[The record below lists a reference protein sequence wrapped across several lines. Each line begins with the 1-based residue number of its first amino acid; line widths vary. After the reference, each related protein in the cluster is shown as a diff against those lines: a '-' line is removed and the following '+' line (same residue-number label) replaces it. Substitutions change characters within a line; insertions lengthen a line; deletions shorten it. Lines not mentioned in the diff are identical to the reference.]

1 MLTLPEI
8 GGYPSK
14 DYFETRRF
22 SPCTTKG
29 CRLRGRWKK
38 KTERCRG
45 AATSRK
51 TAMRHYQFFSPDTH
65 PSFLARTWER
75 SAFRITRLRKYFLN
89 NFALTSMRR
98 RSGSWIEAKKEKKKR
113 GGWTFMEYFASSLST
128 SYVNLIMREM
138 IVWTYHVE
146 INNLFINK
154 MKFIFRFITDEM
166 DDFDKFVNY

>member
-29 CRLRGRWKK
+29 RRLRGRWEKK
-38 KTERCRG
+38 KKKSGRVQRSRDE
-45 AATSRK
+45 SRK
-51 TAMRHYQFFSPDTH
+51 TAMRHYQFFSPGTH
-65 PSFLARTWER
+65 PSFHARTWGGG

-98 RSGSWIEAKKEKKKR
+98 RSGIVNRGEKKERKKR
-113 GGWTFMEYFASSLST
+113 GGWTFMEYFAPSPST
-128 SYVNLIMREM
+128 SYVNL
-138 IVWTYHVE
+138 
-146 INNLFINK
+146 
-154 MKFIFRFITDEM
+154 MKEGNWECERITW
-166 DDFDKFVNY
+166 K